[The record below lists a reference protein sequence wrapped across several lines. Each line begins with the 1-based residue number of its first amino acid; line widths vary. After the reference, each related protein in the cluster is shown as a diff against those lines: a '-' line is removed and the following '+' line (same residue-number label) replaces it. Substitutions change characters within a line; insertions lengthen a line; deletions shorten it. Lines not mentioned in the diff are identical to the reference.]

1 MKKIMFTTFTII
13 VLSLG
18 VGAQQSTTVINQ
30 QKQKTMEANK
40 NTSAVN
46 HQFKPLPYAY
56 DALEPYI
63 DKLTMEIHY
72 SRHHKAYFDNFIKA
86 ISGTPLEKMS
96 MNELFDNMST
106 LPAAV
111 RNNGGGYYNH
121 ELFWENMASGGV
133 AMTEKFETMLKQ
145 QFGSVEKLKEEFVN
159 AGLTRFG
166 SGWAWLNVN
175 EKGGLFISSTPNQD
189 NPLMDVAEKRGI
201 PILGM
206 DVWEHAYYLKYQN
219 KRADYIT
226 AFWNVINWKKVEE
239 RYFIAVTKE

>member
-1 MKKIMFTTFTII
+1 MFTTFTII

-30 QKQKTMEANK
+30 QKQKTMETNK

-86 ISGTPLEKMS
+86 ISGMPLEKMS
-96 MNELFDNMST
+96 MNELFDNIST

-121 ELFWENMASGGV
+121 ELFWENMAPNAEKMS
-133 AMTEKFETMLKQ
+133 EKFESILLKQ
-145 QFGSVEKLKEEFVN
+145 FVSIEKFKEDFSN
-159 AGLTRFG
+159 AGMTRFG
-166 SGWAWLNVN
+166 SGWAWLSVN
-175 EKGGLFISSTPNQD
+175 AQGELFISSTPNQD

-201 PILGM
+201 PILAM

-219 KRADYIT
+219 KRADYIN
-226 AFWNVINWKKVEE
+226 AFWNVINWNVVEE
-239 RYFIAVTKE
+239 RYEEAMVKNK